1 MGILS
6 GKDIL
11 SSKWITAIITDSANV
26 LHFLPIKYM
35 VGEYFLANIDNQ
47 FYCFKIDG
55 TRIKTWRKT
64 LAKSFRV
71 IFYDTTH
78 YLPINAPML
87 TELKMV
93 LDKNNLPR
101 IDGNLFTVLKLAGH
115 KEKEGKD
122 FEAVDLVKLID
133 TIGGEGNKYSE
144 AVENIKNFLTH
155 LDTDKIVT
163 PVRKIT
169 EFLEDDLMASDPQ
182 FFGTIVKSNLATE
195 DELRKVT
202 NTVIGSKGPLL
213 KIILIIMVVGLGA
226 FIVWFLYDTG
236 TLEDFGLES
245 MFGSLSGG
253 PGEEE
258 RILKKYP
265 SPELLEAAIQSGEE
279 DYDDLPLEVRKLV
292 DQHRKDSG
300 GVTAIPAPT
309 P

>member
-11 SSKWITAIITDSANV
+11 SAKWITAIITDSANV
-26 LHFLPIKYM
+26 LHFLPIKSM
-35 VGEYFLANIDNQ
+35 VGEYFVAELDKQ
-47 FYCFKIDG
+47 LYCFRIDG

-87 TELKMV
+87 TELKMM

-122 FEAVDLVKLID
+122 FTPVDLKKLID
-133 TIGGEGNKYSE
+133 DIGGEGEKYSE
-144 AVENIKNFLTH
+144 AVENIRNFLTH

-213 KIILIIMVVGLGA
+213 KIILIFMVVGLGI
-226 FIVWFLYDTG
+226 FIVWFLFDSG

-245 MFGSLSGG
+245 MFGGLT
-253 PGEEE
+253 GEASKEDQVMA
-258 RILKKYP
+258 KYG
-265 SPELLEAAIQSGEE
+265 SPEALVAAIDSGDE
-279 DYDDLPLEVRKLV
+279 DYDELPLEIRKMVDQQRKLNEG
-292 DQHRKDSG
+292 SG
-300 GVTAIPAPT
+300 ITAT
-309 P
+309 PNP